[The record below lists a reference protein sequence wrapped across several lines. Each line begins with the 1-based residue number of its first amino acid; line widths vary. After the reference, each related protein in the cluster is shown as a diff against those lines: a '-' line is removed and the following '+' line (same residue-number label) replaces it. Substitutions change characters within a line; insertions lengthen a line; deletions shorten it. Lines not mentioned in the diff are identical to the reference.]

1 MLKQSADARFVK
13 GRSTGYIGI
22 AGTDDP
28 TTLGLEIGGTQY
40 RSPSFE
46 QRGGIKGL
54 LGTGDSDLFGGL
66 DLGVRLQSP
75 SRLAPFIGLGTYL
88 GISAFPHNA
97 EDDNLDNDDDGS
109 IDELGETRRHV
120 FFAVYPELGAHFWL
134 KHDVRATLS
143 AQYHMSTSGSDYNYW
158 FFGLTFAGLS
168 QPSNH
173 EPPAKRPEQ
182 EEAPNAGSVES
193 DPRFL
198 EGLEIADEP
207 AHSED
212 SSALRIA
219 YDETASTSPELVPP
233 IEPDPPAALPTEEE
247 SQTKS
252 QPESQA
258 ESQAESQPESQPE
271 SAAIPADDARL
282 SNDQLFRSE
291 E

>member
-13 GRSTGYIGI
+13 GRSAGYIGI

-28 TTLGLEIGGTQY
+28 TTLGLEIGGAKY
-40 RSPSFE
+40 RSASFE
-46 QRGGIKGL
+46 QRAGIKGL

-88 GISAFPHNA
+88 GISAFPRSA

-109 IDELGETRRHV
+109 IDELGETTRHA
-120 FFAVYPELGAHFWL
+120 FAAVYPELGAHFWL

-143 AQYHMSTSGSDYNYW
+143 AQYHISTAGRDHNYW

-168 QPSNH
+168 QPFIH
-173 EPPAKRPEQ
+173 DPPAKRPEQ
-182 EEAPNAGSVES
+182 EEAPPAGSVES

-207 AHSED
+207 AN
-212 SSALRIA
+212 SADTTAVRIP
-219 YDETASTSPELVPP
+219 YDGDVTTFTELATP
-233 IEPDPPAALPTEEE
+233 IELATPAVLPTED
-247 SQTKS
+247 
-252 QPESQA
+252 ESQA
-258 ESQAESQPESQPE
+258 DSPPTP
-271 SAAIPADDARL
+271 AAIPAADAPL